1 MLCNRMHQRF
11 IDFLSQLIQQLFKNS
26 LEIFGV
32 LMAGVHFCLE
42 HTGVISLRNG
52 DCFTLFTVRIKHQLK
67 VLQKEFFVDVDRVM
81 NVGDAQSDN
90 FEVLLDSESHF
101 TANIWKLF

>member
-1 MLCNRMHQRF
+1 MPFVDREIEMSALEAAYKNPVA
-11 IDFLSQLIQQLFKNS
+11 SLFVVYGRRRVGKTT
-26 LEIFGV
+26 LLAE
-32 LMAGVHFCLE
+32 FCK
-42 HTGVISLRNG
+42 G
-52 DCFTLFTVRIKHQLK
+52 KHQLK